1 MNKKTIALTTLFIA
15 ISIGV
20 ANKSMHAYRRHHYGR
35 HHGRHRGHV
44 SFGVGVGRHGRH
56 RGGHVSVG
64 IGVDHRRRDRHYYS
78 RPWWRRWWGYPTD
91 SIPRYNWEDTRGKMY
106 WKIRNKSNV
115 VITATS
121 DKQQIAIKPGQT
133 HRLYRDE
140 SFVFEAKHNSGPLRE
155 FETDNHY
162 VTLYTGR
169 DIFRPWKSR
178 IKMRSVVDW
187 GGY

>member
-1 MNKKTIALTTLFIA
+1 MKKKTIALTTLFIA

-20 ANKSMHAYRRHHYGR
+20 ANKSINAYRHHRYGR
-35 HHGRHRGHV
+35 HHGRRRGHIGF
-44 SFGVGVGRHGRH
+44 SVGVGRHGRRH
-56 RGGHVSVG
+56 RDHVSVG
-64 IGVDHRRRDRHYYS
+64 VGVGVGHRDHYYS

-91 SIPRYNWEDTRGKMY
+91 SVPRYSWEDTRGKMY

-115 VITATS
+115 VIMVTS
-121 DKQQIAIKPGQT
+121 DKQQISLRPGQT
-133 HRLYRDE
+133 RRLYRDE
-140 SFVFEAKHNSGPLRE
+140 SFVFEAKHDSEPLKK

-169 DIFRPWKSR
+169 DIFRPWRSR